1 MPEDPASTRVLIAS
15 DRPLFRSTLA
25 EALQSR
31 GMEVVGEAGEEPGVV
46 ALAKKLKPDVFLVD
60 LETGATGLPLAIEEV
75 REVSPR
81 TEVVVVTRL
90 DNPAQARALL
100 EDGAHAYLGRV
111 ATMEEL
117 LLARRSV
124 QDPRRGGVAMMVV
137 SKRAVKLTD
146 REIEILVWAAR
157 GLTNVQIASRLYV
170 EEATVRRHLANA
182 YEKLKVSSRAEATR
196 KGLQEG
202 LITIRDILWEDREES
217 QEPGSEE

>member
-31 GMEVVGEAGEEPGVV
+31 GMEIVGEAGEEPGVV

-60 LETGATGLPLAIEEV
+60 LETGATGLPVALEEV

-100 EDGAHAYLGRV
+100 EDGAHAYLGRS

-117 LLARRSV
+117 LMAIRSV
-124 QDPRRGGVAMMVV
+124 QDPRREGVAMMVI

-146 REIEILVWAAR
+146 REIEVLVEAAR
-157 GLTNVQIASRLYV
+157 GHTNSQIASRLYV

-182 YEKLKVSSRAEATR
+182 YKKMEVGSRAEATR
-196 KGLQEG
+196 KGLEEG
-202 LITIRDILWEDREES
+202 LITVSDILWGAGEASGNE
-217 QEPGSEE
+217 G

>member
-1 MPEDPASTRVLIAS
+1 
-15 DRPLFRSTLA
+15 
-25 EALQSR
+25 
-31 GMEVVGEAGEEPGVV
+31 
-46 ALAKKLKPDVFLVD
+46 
-60 LETGATGLPLAIEEV
+60 
-75 REVSPR
+75 
-81 TEVVVVTRL
+81 
-90 DNPAQARALL
+90 
-100 EDGAHAYLGRV
+100 
-111 ATMEEL
+111 
-117 LLARRSV
+117 
-124 QDPRRGGVAMMVV
+124 MMVV

-202 LITIRDILWEDREES
+202 FITVRDILWEDREES

>member
-1 MPEDPASTRVLIAS
+1 MPEDPASTKVLIAS

-25 EALQSR
+25 EALANR
-31 GMEVVGEAGEEPGVV
+31 GMEIVGEVGEEPGVI
-46 ALAKKLKPDVFLVD
+46 ALAKKLKPDVLLVD
-60 LETGATGLPLAIEEV
+60 LETGATGLPVAIEEV
-75 REVSPR
+75 REASPR
-81 TEVVVVTRL
+81 TEVVLVTRL
-90 DNPAQARALL
+90 DNPAHARAML

-117 LLARRSV
+117 LLAIRSV

>member
-1 MPEDPASTRVLIAS
+1 MPEDPASTKVLIAS
-15 DRPLFRSTLA
+15 DWPLFRSTLA
-25 EALQSR
+25 EALETR
-31 GMEVVGEAGEEPGVV
+31 GMEVVGQAGEEPSAV
-46 ALAKKLKPDVFLVD
+46 ALAKECKPDVFLVD

-75 REVSPR
+75 HEVSPQ

-100 EDGAHAYLGRV
+100 ENGAHAYLGRG

-117 LLARRSV
+117 LLAIRRV
-124 QDPRRGGVAMMVV
+124 QDPGRNGTAMMVV

-146 REIEILVWAAR
+146 REIEVLIKAAR
-157 GLTNVQIASRLYV
+157 GLTNGQIASRLYV

-202 LITIRDILWEDREES
+202 FITVRDIVWEDREERKA
-217 QEPGSEE
+217 PGDEE